1 MLTDLVQSITK
12 PDRYR
17 VFLITL
23 DFPDSITINSIG
35 EAAERFPLLMGNYRV
50 ENNKTARL
58 RKVYKKTDE
67 DRYIFF
73 NSKFEE
79 VILRFSY
86 SFEGLGDWAVARSIG
101 DDDMTRPRRRIS
113 TRRRK
118 RGLLTPP
125 SKGWRYWCNGTW
137 KTDPSLEVLITT

>member
-1 MLTDLVQSITK
+1 M
-12 PDRYR
+12 
-17 VFLITL
+17 
-23 DFPDSITINSIG
+23 
-35 EAAERFPLLMGNYRV
+35 MGNYRV
-50 ENNKTARL
+50 ENNMTARL

-79 VILRFSY
+79 VTWRFGY
-86 SFEGLGDWAVARSIG
+86 YYQGFGHWAVARSIG

-113 TRRRK
+113 TEGKRRK

-125 SKGWRYWCNGTW
+125 SKGWRYWSNGTW
-137 KTDPSLEVLITT
+137 KTDPSLKVLITT